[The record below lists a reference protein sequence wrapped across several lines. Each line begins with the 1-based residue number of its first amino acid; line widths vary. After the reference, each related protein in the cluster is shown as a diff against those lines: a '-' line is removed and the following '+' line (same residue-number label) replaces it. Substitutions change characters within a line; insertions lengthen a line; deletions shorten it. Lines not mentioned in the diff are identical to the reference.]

1 MGSSCAKRASSNASI
16 EAIMM
21 HDVFYEPSE
30 HGWEQT
36 SMFKMGHTHGN
47 TVWWGTWKWAGWVTQ
62 I

>member
-1 MGSSCAKRASSNASI
+1 MK
-16 EAIMM
+16 M

-47 TVWWGTWKWAGWVTQ
+47 TVWWGTWKWAGWVTE